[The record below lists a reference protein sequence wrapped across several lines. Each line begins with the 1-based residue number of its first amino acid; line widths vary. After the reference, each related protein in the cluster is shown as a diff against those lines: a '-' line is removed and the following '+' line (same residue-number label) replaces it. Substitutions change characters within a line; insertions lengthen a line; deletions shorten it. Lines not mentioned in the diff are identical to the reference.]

1 LIAGVEVMKFGYVT
15 RKNVLDPWRHSI
27 LNVQTH
33 KTSDF
38 AQQIGLT
45 EKNAWG
51 IVRNIVDIALQLP
64 SGKYLLVKDPT
75 KSVMRLY
82 EIPWETFEEE
92 EDDDEDGEDEFLD
105 EEEVG
110 KGKGP
115 TAKDA

>member
-1 LIAGVEVMKFGYVT
+1 
-15 RKNVLDPWRHSI
+15 

-51 IVRNIVDIALQLP
+51 IVRNIVDMAMQLP
-64 SGKYLLVKDPT
+64 PGKYLLVKDPT

-82 EIPWETFEEE
+82 DIPWETFEDE
-92 EDDDEDGEDEFLD
+92 DDEDEEMGEDEFVD

-115 TAKDA
+115 AAKDTQ